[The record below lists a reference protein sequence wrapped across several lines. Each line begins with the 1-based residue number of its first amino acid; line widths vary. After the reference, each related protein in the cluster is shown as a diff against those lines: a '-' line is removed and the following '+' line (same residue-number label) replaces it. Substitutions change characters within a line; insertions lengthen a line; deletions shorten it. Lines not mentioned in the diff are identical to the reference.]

1 MKINSIEIDSLAE
14 LKRHLKEIY
23 KRYPVT
29 GRLNGEDDMF
39 MKELMCYHPI
49 HSRHLEEIK
58 YFILIRQSRNTPT
71 LAYIRK
77 GSTHSHG
84 NNRNC
89 RMERSDMRLQG
100 ARDGNARPTT
110 LVYANPMLVFEKNHT
125 QLYKVI
131 NAFRNVV
138 RPYLNECKRAWF
150 GGKRLNYCQLS
161 GKPILFKE
169 CSVHHMRSLS
179 GTIRGFLEEFGVD
192 VDELLVYLDDNGYHL
207 KDKMIEEAFL
217 RYHNSHTYWVF
228 IDSEVHD
235 TIHADT

>member
-1 MKINSIEIDSLAE
+1 MKINSIEINSLAE

-71 LAYIRK
+71 LAYIKK
-77 GSTHSHG
+77 GG
-84 NNRNC
+84 KVNNRNC

-125 QLYKVI
+125 QMYKVV

-138 RPYLNECKRAWF
+138 RPYLNECKRTWF

-179 GTIRGFLEEFGVD
+179 GTIRGFLEEFGID
-192 VDELLVYLDDNGYHL
+192 VGDLGVYLDDNGYHL
-207 KDKMIEEAFL
+207 KDGAIGEAFL

-235 TIHADT
+235 VIHSES

>member
-1 MKINSIEIDSLAE
+1 MKINSIEIGSLAE
-14 LKRHLKEIY
+14 LKKHLKEIY

-49 HSRHLEEIK
+49 HSSHLDEIK

-71 LAYIRK
+71 LAYVRK
-77 GSTHSHG
+77 GSKVNKFNDCSCSKRSENRWKSSGGTFGSHT
-84 NNRNC
+84 
-89 RMERSDMRLQG
+89 
-100 ARDGNARPTT
+100 PT
-110 LVYANPMLVFEKNHT
+110 VIYANPMLVFEKNHT
-125 QLYKVI
+125 QMYKVA

-192 VDELLVYLDDNGYHL
+192 AGDLDVYLDDNGYHL
-207 KDKMIEEAFL
+207 KDGAIGEAFL

-235 TIHADT
+235 VIHSES